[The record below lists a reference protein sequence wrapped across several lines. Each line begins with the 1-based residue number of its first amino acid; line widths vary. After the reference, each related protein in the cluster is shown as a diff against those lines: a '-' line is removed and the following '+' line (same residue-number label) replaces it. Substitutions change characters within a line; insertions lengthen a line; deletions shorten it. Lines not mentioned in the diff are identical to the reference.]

1 MITYDNGHPLGP
13 LSPDEQRWDVV
24 LERLWGQVWPN
35 IGRKPTRKC
44 PARLPSSTRQVHHP
58 GFPRCLLQGCLP
70 RGGPVS
76 CFEAASNICFVS
88 LPWGLPPPRTPG
100 LGGLPLPDLGQ
111 DHLLPAKGQLSLC
124 SNEGPE
130 SPIKRQQVHHPR
142 FARCLFQGHQTLK
155 IYKVWGHRCH
165 QPL

>member
-1 MITYDNGHPLGP
+1 MPMITYDNGHPLGP

-70 RGGPVS
+70 RGGPAS

-100 LGGLPLPDLGQ
+100 LGGLPPPDLGPPKERTRSFTTGQ
-111 DHLLPAKGQLSLC
+111 RPAKS
-124 SNEGPE
+124 
-130 SPIKRQQVHHPR
+130 
-142 FARCLFQGHQTLK
+142 LFQRGPREPDQAATGSPPK
-155 IYKVWGHRCH
+155 IC
-165 QPL
+165 PLPLSRSPNQKDL